1 MRIAGK
7 TGPGNG
13 RAMLDYLLEV
23 HRLLQWA
30 FNLWFIGIVFV
41 PLFLAVI
48 LTYWISNLFTFRPL
62 KLRAV
67 REVRYLRA
75 RIYNMRGADNR
86 RPATE
91 YDWIDIEVNFCNEL
105 EQVAEEM
112 ESVGFLSTGRVIR
125 QHIAKVQAL
134 INDARASQ
142 SVVNFDL
149 VGRGSD
155 EYHRHVD
162 NVITEGF
169 HHYWRSGHLEFV
181 AAMERLNPT
190 FFEFINCPTFAR
202 WHREAA
208 SIPVQENQPEP
219 GRVI

>member
-1 MRIAGK
+1 
-7 TGPGNG
+7 
-13 RAMLDYLLEV
+13 MLDYLLEV

-67 REVRYLRA
+67 REVRYLRT
-75 RIYNMRGADNR
+75 RIYRLRGPEDKGPR
-86 RPATE
+86 TE
-91 YDWIDIEVNFCNEL
+91 HDWIDVEVNFCNEL
-105 EQVAEEM
+105 EQIAEEM
-112 ESVGFLSTGRVIR
+112 ESVGYLSTGREIR
-125 QHIAKVQAL
+125 HHCAKVQTL
-134 INDARASQ
+134 INEARSSP

-149 VGRGSD
+149 RGRGS
-155 EYHRHVD
+155 EAYHRHL
-162 NVITEGF
+162 NNIIREAF
-169 HHYWRSGHLEFV
+169 FRYWRSAHLDFV
-181 AAMERLNPT
+181 VAIERMNPT

-202 WHREAA
+202 WQRLAA
-208 SIPVQENQPEP
+208 SSRVEDNQPGP